1 MATASVSSLGVGSNL
16 DLSSILTKL
25 MTAESEPLT
34 ALQSKITA
42 TNTKLSAFGTLKAKL
57 ATLQDTASKLKS
69 SLNLNAMGAS
79 SSDSTIAKATTA
91 FNAAAGTYTIKVDQL
106 ASAQKSFSNA
116 LASDATFTSGTLNF
130 DFNGTVKSVE
140 LTGQTSYS
148 LNDVRSAINAAGIGV
163 TATVVSGDAGARLV
177 LTGTQPGAS
186 GAFTLSATNG
196 TGDTDSLDLSD
207 LAAFDTTTSGLARS
221 TAQDA
226 TFSIDGIAASSSSN
240 TVTGKIT
247 GVTLNL
253 QAQGTTTLTVA
264 VDSSAVTKAVQ
275 SFVDAYNA
283 VINLVKTNST
293 YDSTTKTAGAFNA
306 DSSVTSLRSQLSQV
320 RSTVP
325 TELTDAT
332 YKTLA
337 SLGVSINQDGTMSL
351 ASDTLSTALSSSASD
366 VVKTL
371 NAYGTA
377 FANKLT
383 SILGTGGLIENR
395 VNGLNTTLKIQNN
408 NVTALENRLAQIKK
422 RYTAQFTALD
432 KLMSQMQ
439 TTSTYLTQQ
448 LAQYT
453 KSTS

>member
-116 LASDATFTSGTLNF
+116 LASDAKFTSGTLDF

-177 LTGTQPGAS
+177 LTRTQPGAS
-186 GAFTLSATNG
+186 
-196 TGDTDSLDLSD
+196 
-207 LAAFDTTTSGLARS
+207 
-221 TAQDA
+221 
-226 TFSIDGIAASSSSN
+226 
-240 TVTGKIT
+240 
-247 GVTLNL
+247 
-253 QAQGTTTLTVA
+253 
-264 VDSSAVTKAVQ
+264 
-275 SFVDAYNA
+275 
-283 VINLVKTNST
+283 
-293 YDSTTKTAGAFNA
+293 
-306 DSSVTSLRSQLSQV
+306 
-320 RSTVP
+320 
-325 TELTDAT
+325 
-332 YKTLA
+332 
-337 SLGVSINQDGTMSL
+337 
-351 ASDTLSTALSSSASD
+351 
-366 VVKTL
+366 
-371 NAYGTA
+371 
-377 FANKLT
+377 
-383 SILGTGGLIENR
+383 
-395 VNGLNTTLKIQNN
+395 
-408 NVTALENRLAQIKK
+408 
-422 RYTAQFTALD
+422 
-432 KLMSQMQ
+432 
-439 TTSTYLTQQ
+439 
-448 LAQYT
+448 
-453 KSTS
+453 